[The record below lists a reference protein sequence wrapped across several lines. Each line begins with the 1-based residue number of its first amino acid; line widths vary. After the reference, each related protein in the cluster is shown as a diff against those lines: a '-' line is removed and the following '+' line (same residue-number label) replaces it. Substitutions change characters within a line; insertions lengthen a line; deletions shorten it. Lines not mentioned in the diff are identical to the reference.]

1 MKKILLIATGGTIA
15 SSETKEGL
23 APDLDAERILAYVPW
38 MKDICKLSCRSVMSI
53 DSTNMN
59 PKQMVKI
66 AETIGEHYREYDGFV
81 VTHGTDTMG
90 YTAAALTYMLPNI
103 KKPVVLTGSQIAMEK
118 PYTDAKQNLSDA
130 IRFACEKIRGVFVLF
145 DGRLING
152 THAVKVKT
160 RSPDAF
166 ASINFPT
173 VAYIKHGKITYN
185 KVLTSSDCQWDELKR
200 APLQPFQIK
209 ADLCENLL
217 ILKMFPGIRPEVF
230 DFIKEHCKGVV
241 LESFGIGGIPNE
253 DYDLVSKVQELVQA
267 GVAVAVTTQCL
278 LEGIDLGI
286 YAIGQRLAKQKIISA
301 ADMTTEALTMK
312 LMWALGNRESLAA
325 VKAFVET
332 PFFADRSY

>member
-15 SSETKEGL
+15 SAETDEGL
-23 APDLDAERILAYVPW
+23 APALDAEQILAYVPG
-38 MKDICKLSCRSVMSI
+38 MKGLCKLSCRSIMSV

-59 PKQMVKI
+59 PKRMVKI
-66 AETIGEHYREYDGFV
+66 AEAVREYYGEYDGFV
-81 VTHGTDTMG
+81 ITHGTDTMG
-90 YTAAALTYMLPNI
+90 YTAAALTYMLQNI
-103 KKPVVLTGSQIAMEK
+103 KKPVVITGSQVAMEE

-145 DGRLING
+145 DGTLING

-166 ASINFPT
+166 ASINFPP

-185 KVLTSSDCQWDELKR
+185 KALTYSRQWEGFK
-200 APLQPFQIK
+200 AEPSQPFQVK
-209 ADLCENLL
+209 TDLCENIL

-230 DFIKEHCKGVV
+230 DFIKGHCRGVV

-253 DYDLVSKVQELVQA
+253 DYDIVSQVQELVQA
-267 GVAVAVTTQCL
+267 GTAVAITTQCL
-278 LEGIDLGI
+278 REGIDLDI
-286 YAIGQRLAKQKIISA
+286 YAVGKRLAKQKIIDA

-312 LMWALGNRESLAA
+312 LMWALGNCSGPAA
-325 VKAFVET
+325 VKEFIET